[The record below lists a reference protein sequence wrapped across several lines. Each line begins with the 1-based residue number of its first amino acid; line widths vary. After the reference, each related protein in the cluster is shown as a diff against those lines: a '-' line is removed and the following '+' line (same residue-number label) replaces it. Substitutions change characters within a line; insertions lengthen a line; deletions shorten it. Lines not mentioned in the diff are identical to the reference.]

1 MTEIKYAFSLAE
13 EFGFWLL
20 KEINCKHNI
29 KVALSDKEYTWKIG
43 KLLFPP
49 NKVKETI
56 KFWSEYHPQALG
68 IIILLEVMSHL
79 ALLCETMSTI

>member
-29 KVALSDKEYTWKIG
+29 KLALSDKEYT
-43 KLLFPP
+43 
-49 NKVKETI
+49 
-56 KFWSEYHPQALG
+56 
-68 IIILLEVMSHL
+68 
-79 ALLCETMSTI
+79 